1 MHKGAGAIIYH
12 RNLGKVLLVKGTQ
25 GIYSFPKGHYEGRET
40 AEECAIREVY
50 EETGMNLNLH
60 TLLHCPKTTVFNYV
74 YFFVSLDGPEP
85 LLCVHDTREVD
96 KVVWYDINDNSI
108 WNQCNQGV
116 KKVVSNWNFYAKRFL
131 GSWAEKTNMAITTTT
146 TSVKSNNN
154 SNNSNNNFSI
164 QNKHIL
170 SYHYPQSKRL
180 FFQYI

>member
-25 GIYSFPKGHYEGRET
+25 GIYSFPKGHYAGRES

-50 EETGMNLNLH
+50 EETGMNLTLH

-85 LLCVHDTREVD
+85 PLCVHDTHEVE
-96 KVVWYDINDNSI
+96 KAVWYDINDSSI

-116 KKVVSNWNFYAKRFL
+116 KKIVSNWNFYAKRFL
-131 GSWAEKTNMAITTTT
+131 GSWAEKPTNMAITSTLSTPST
-146 TSVKSNNN
+146 
-154 SNNSNNNFSI
+154 
-164 QNKHIL
+164 QNYRAIPCL
-170 SYHYPQSKRL
+170 PQSKHML
-180 FFQYI
+180 FSTFNI